1 MASEGTHRVGHRET
15 HPTTR
20 RRGVEGH
27 PVPCATVCANAGAPT
42 CPDGAATPTY
52 ANPAASD
59 RAPRDLAGIAR
70 HPHGNETRVTGHPRS
85 PEVFPSV
92 WDRTIASM
100 RTRRRVP
107 RRSLFPRR
115 GLLLRSTPAA
125 RWPAHRS
132 PQGRHRQLSTL
143 SQPSPVPSSIEPTL
157 LLRPADSQSS
167 ESEVV
172 AGVPESDTNP
182 LGTDVRN
189 GAPRR
194 THRET
199 HPRRRDKGGE
209 SVRVRQSLRN
219 TRTGSVI
226 DESADLDTLNRP
238 ESL

>member
-1 MASEGTHRVGHRET
+1 VLKDIRSLAPQCAPM
-15 HPTTR
+15 
-20 RRGVEGH
+20 
-27 PVPCATVCANAGAPT
+27 PVPRHVRMAQRPRPT
-42 CPDGAATPTY
+42 QTPPPLI
-52 ANPAASD
+52 ALPGISPAS
-59 RAPRDLAGIAR
+59 R
-70 HPHGNETRVTGHPRS
+70 HPHENETRVTGDPRS
-85 PEVFPSV
+85 PEVLPSV

-100 RTRRRVP
+100 RTQRRVP

-115 GLLLRSTPAA
+115 GLLLRRTPAA

-143 SQPSPVPSSIEPTL
+143 SQPSPVPLSIEPTL
-157 LLRPADSQSS
+157 LLRPADSQPS

-172 AGVPESDTNP
+172 DGVPESDTNP

-199 HPRRRDKGGE
+199 HPRRGDKGGE
-209 SVRVRQSLRN
+209 PVRVRQSLRKA
-219 TRTGSVI
+219 RTGSVI
-226 DESADLDTLNRP
+226 DEPADLDTLNRP